1 MESKL
6 TFDQLLTSCVTTYDE
21 CEGMLGEKILEAYDT
36 AVKRAAFYAR
46 KSTLTISVEFAPKD
60 GRMLVTA
67 SVATKTPQPSS
78 LPLTAFVDRDG
89 SLCLEDPRQQK
100 LEFQN
105 VAPIA
110 GVPNAG

>member
-6 TFDQLLTSCVTTYDE
+6 TFDQLLKSCTTTYDE
-21 CEGMLGEKILEAYDT
+21 TEGMLEEKLLEAYDT
-36 AVKRAAFYAR
+36 AIRRAHFYAR
-46 KSTLTISVEFAPKD
+46 KSTLTLQLEFVPKD

-67 SVATKTPQPSS
+67 NVSTKTPQPSP

-89 SLCLEDPRQQK
+89 TLCLEDPRQQK
-100 LEFQN
+100 LDFPN

-110 GVPNAG
+110 GVTNAG